1 MEVGTFPKWCDTP
14 PWYLILHR
22 HICAI
27 PHFATY
33 RVIHA
38 RYPIKTNTKEF
49 CDTIA
54 THIAQ
59 YEKYRCWAS
68 KYLSL
73 SLSLSVFFSVFF
85 LSFSS
90 LSLSLSLSLSI
101 LFPWPL
107 SLKGGEV
114 GASSSSRGRRSN
126 VSTLHPKRRRFLEP
140 QHFRNEKQPK
150 EYVLGPDIPRTST
163 RISRRTSRGKNFGQA
178 LQSAS
183 AKVSHKRVF
192 TLIR

>member
-1 MEVGTFPKWCDTP
+1 MCDTP
-14 PWYLILHR
+14 LKQIR
-22 HICAI
+22 RGFAI
-27 PHFATY
+27 PSLHIS
-33 RVIHA
+33 RNM
-38 RYPIKTNTKEF
+38 KS
-49 CDTIA
+49 IA
-54 THIAQ
+54 AGPLSI
-59 YEKYRCWAS
+59 YLCLS
-68 KYLSL
+68 PLSL
-73 SLSLSVFFSVFF
+73 SLLSLSVFFSVFF

-90 LSLSLSLSLSI
+90 SLSLSLSI